1 MTLIMMGISSNG
13 IVAAAD
19 TRRTIKAQNQD
30 ISYIDT
36 TIKVLKFH
44 NFVMNYTGSS
54 MIDGVLVGDWL
65 IETIGNKKFHTPFD
79 VFHFILKRLPE
90 YLTNDDSNKSITFL
104 CGMYVDNS
112 PIIVEMTTI
121 DKNIK
126 IRQSSVGSATWD
138 GSGKALAADIFNCG
152 LGIQWNNLNAMEMLN
167 LFTLVG
173 NTVIDIAKISK
184 TQTIGGEILT
194 ERLLL
199 PNQDLQK

>member
-1 MTLIMMGISSNG
+1 MGISSNG
-13 IVAAAD
+13 IVAGAD

-44 NFVMNYTGSS
+44 NFVINYADSA

-65 IETIGNKKFHTPFD
+65 IEKIGNKKFHTPFD

-112 PIIVEMTTI
+112 PMIVEMTTFN
-121 DKNIK
+121 KNIK
-126 IRQSSVGSATWD
+126 ICQSSVGSASWS
-138 GSGKALAADIFNCG
+138 GSGEPLATAIFKCE
-152 LGIQWNNLNAMEMLN
+152 LGIQWDNLNATEMLN
-167 LFTLVG
+167 LFKLVG

-184 TQTIGGEILT
+184 TQTVGGKILT
-194 ERLLL
+194 EML
-199 PNQDLQK
+199 PRPVQDLLK